1 MILYGISNCDSIRKS
16 RKWLNDHAIDHQFH
30 DYRTDGLDA
39 ALIEHLEAAVGW
51 ENLLN
56 RRSTSWRRLS
66 EQERSNLNREKAK
79 RLMLDYPTLIK
90 RPVLDTGASLLVGF
104 SDEQYRSAVG
114 P

>member
-1 MILYGISNCDSIRKS
+1 MILYGISNCDSIRKA

-56 RRSTSWRRLS
+56 RRSAGWRRLS
-66 EQERSNLNREKAK
+66 ESERSNLDREKAM
-79 RLMLDYPTLIK
+79 RLMLGHPTLIK
-90 RPVLDTGASLLVGF
+90 RPLLESKSEVLVGF
-104 SDEQYRSAVG
+104 SDKQYRSSVG
-114 P
+114 S